1 MRFQRKDRSQTVYGR
16 VRVPQT
22 APNGVVC
29 EAMSEAKAAVETSE
43 SYICQESYR
52 QKGELA
58 QERGHMS

>member
-1 MRFQRKDRSQTVYGR
+1 
-16 VRVPQT
+16 
-22 APNGVVC
+22 
-29 EAMSEAKAAVETSE
+29 MSEAKAAVETSE